1 MKLKRLEQQ
10 PLGNVVATATLSLTI
25 TEATLRYVFPHLL
38 ALEGSQSHSEDLGR
52 ASPLYARLL
61 RERLECPCTV
71 RFMWDDSTG
80 RVTRLDTAIDF
91 LSPLLRALGSL
102 EDVSYVLGEAR
113 ITPACL
119 IGEIQI

>member
-1 MKLKRLEQQ
+1 
-10 PLGNVVATATLSLTI
+10 
-25 TEATLRYVFPHLL
+25 
-38 ALEGSQSHSEDLGR
+38 
-52 ASPLYARLL
+52 
-61 RERLECPCTV
+61 
-71 RFMWDDSTG
+71 MWDDSTG